1 VGQTLVFHS
10 NHPYTIRHMSRL
22 SPLGNL
28 ALASLAFTLTAVPA
42 ASQAADMVSMEAGPW
57 IVSTT
62 SPIPDGAGLLDG
74 SDAAMIRVEV
84 GRTPRVQ
91 TSMAGWLAMTGFEP
105 SDIDGFALRPGIQ
118 GPAHRS
124 SMAFSLLTNEGGF
137 RDGDILGLAQGGG
150 ATVLVS
156 EDALLG
162 ILGVPMASLDVDA
175 LAYDDTGRMHFS
187 IQGFLTGTV
196 LGDVENGDILRI
208 EPDGSVTRVQTEDEV
223 QGAFVQATGLADL
236 IGDVHGL
243 EYLGG
248 NLYVATQGPSD
259 VDGSLLRLGLQPGIV
274 TPEDSFGLLGAEL
287 DAIAYLGTSAPWPS
301 VSLGQAAGSLGAI
314 VRGGGQGF
322 TPGAPILIL
331 LGGQQGFGSSYGLG
345 GYGELAMDPM
355 DPWLNALVQVGGLPI
370 VHANGEGFFG
380 VDFGLSASE
389 AGGMWMGTTG
399 WSFQAIDLATMELT
413 APVRIAVQ

>member
-1 VGQTLVFHS
+1 
-10 NHPYTIRHMSRL
+10 MSRL
-22 SPLGNL
+22 SLKGSL
-28 ALASLAFTLTAVPA
+28 ALASLALTFTATPG
-42 ASQAADMVSMEAGPW
+42 ASQTLDVVSMEAGPW

-74 SDAAMIRVEV
+74 SDSALIRVQA
-84 GRTPRVQ
+84 GLTPRVQ

-124 SMAFSLLTNEGGF
+124 SMAFTLLTNEAGF
-137 RDGDILGLAQGGG
+137 RDGDVLGLAPGGG

-162 ILGVPMASLDVDA
+162 ILGVPKASIDVDA
-175 LAYDDTGRMHFS
+175 LAYDDTGRMLFS
-187 IQGFLTGTV
+187 IQGFLGGTV
-196 LGDVENGDILRI
+196 LGDVNNGDILRI
-208 EPDGSVTRVQTEDEV
+208 EPDGSVTLVQTEDQV
-223 QGAFVQATGLADL
+223 QGAFVQATGLADP

-248 NLYVATQGPSD
+248 NLYVALQGPSD

-287 DAIAYLGTSAPWPS
+287 DAIAYLGTKAPWPA
-301 VSLGQAAGSLGAI
+301 VSLDHSSGSLGAI
-314 VRGGGQGF
+314 IGGQGQGF

-331 LGGQQGFGSSYGLG
+331 ISGQQGFSSGFGLG
-345 GYGELAMDPM
+345 GFGELALDPM

-380 VDFGLSASE
+380 VDFGLSTTE
-389 AGGMWMGTTG
+389 VGGTWMGMVG
-399 WSFQAIDLATMELT
+399 WSLQAIDLATMGLT